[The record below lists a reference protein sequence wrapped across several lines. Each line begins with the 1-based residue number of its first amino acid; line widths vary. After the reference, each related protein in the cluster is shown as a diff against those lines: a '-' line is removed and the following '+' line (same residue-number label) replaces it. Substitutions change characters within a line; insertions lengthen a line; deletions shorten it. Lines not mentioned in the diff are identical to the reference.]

1 MVTDIQVR
9 DNEAVIQLLL
19 PVEGPQDVELQL
31 DMNIFSREFRRNDE
45 EVFFGTAVAKI
56 YVYVTGDDW

>member
-1 MVTDIQVR
+1 
-9 DNEAVIQLLL
+9 VIQLLL

-31 DMNIFSREFRRNDE
+31 DMNIFSREFRRNDD

-56 YVYVTGDDW
+56 YVYVTADDW

>member
-1 MVTDIQVR
+1 VR

-19 PVEGPQDVELQL
+19 PVDGAQDVELEL
-31 DMNIFSREFRRNDE
+31 DMNIYSREFRHNDD

-56 YVYVTGDDW
+56 YVYITADDW

>member
-1 MVTDIQVR
+1 MR

-31 DMNIFSREFRRNDE
+31 DMNIYSREFRQNND

-56 YVYVTGDDW
+56 YVYVTADDW

>member
-1 MVTDIQVR
+1 MR

-31 DMNIFSREFRRNDE
+31 DMNIFSREFRQNDE

-56 YVYVTGDDW
+56 YVYITGDDW